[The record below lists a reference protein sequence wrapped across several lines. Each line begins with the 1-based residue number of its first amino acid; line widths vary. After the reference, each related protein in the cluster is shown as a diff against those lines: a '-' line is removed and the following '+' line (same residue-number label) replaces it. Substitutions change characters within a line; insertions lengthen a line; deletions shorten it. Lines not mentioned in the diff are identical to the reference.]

1 MGFMVRHWTETA
13 KLTDA
18 IRLDALERVVP
29 YELIRGSAEA
39 AAVPTQRRRKLP
51 AEVMVLL
58 CVAMSL
64 FTHDALDVVLH
75 KLVHGLRLFWPDP
88 DIPLATTGAL
98 CQARYRLGARPLVAL
113 FHQVC

>member
-1 MGFMVRHWTETA
+1 M
-13 KLTDA
+13 
-18 IRLDALERVVP
+18 
-29 YELIRGSAEA
+29 
-39 AAVPTQRRRKLP
+39 PTQRRRKLP

-88 DIPLATTGAL
+88 DIPLATKGAPPSSN
-98 CQARYRLGARPLVAL
+98 AIV
-113 FHQVC
+113 FIE